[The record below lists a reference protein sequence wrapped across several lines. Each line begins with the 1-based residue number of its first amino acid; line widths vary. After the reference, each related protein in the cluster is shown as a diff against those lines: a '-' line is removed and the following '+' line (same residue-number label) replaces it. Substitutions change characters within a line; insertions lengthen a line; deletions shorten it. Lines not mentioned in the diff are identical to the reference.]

1 MTWLD
6 TQVEYE
12 RHIRLSAVVD
22 SVEQGFAFVLNAIE
36 QEAIELP
43 VIMVEPSM
51 IYEED
56 NPEGRIVFEVAVSG
70 QATSRA

>member
-6 TQVEYE
+6 TQVDYE

-22 SVEQGFAFVLNAIE
+22 TVEAAFAFCLNGIE
-36 QEAIELP
+36 KEAIELP

-56 NPEGRIVFEVAVSG
+56 ATEGRIVFEVAVSG